1 MEFDN
6 IKMVQQPPDLKI
18 NLFPHQLASIYRM
31 ENLESNN
38 ILYKENY
45 IKETKIGVNADLL
58 GFGKTLARVGL
69 ILLVNGRLNYHIHL

>member
-38 ILYKENY
+38 ILYK
-45 IKETKIGVNADLL
+45 L
-58 GFGKTLARVGL
+58 
-69 ILLVNGRLNYHIHL
+69 